1 MEALFL
7 YLKYVDDNGYYF
19 DNGYDNNKQKNYGN
33 YEDGDDFFMFCMQ
46 KLWNRNLTLMV
57 LLVLW
62 TPRIH

>member
-46 KLWNRNLTLMV
+46 KL
-57 LLVLW
+57 
-62 TPRIH
+62 